1 MRRAVVLLLGLGIE
15 FNQRYIFKVLMMKN
29 SPVMSEEEKKQTDEA
44 NELALAFFETIKKR
58 ENEVPFSALK
68 KISQERFEA
77 NNIISLSIDKD
88 QSIDFKFAGGVTHF
102 GFSAGTVAGLE
113 PVKTFISDF
122 VTTFKV
128 KHPHETPFFELKA
141 YNKESLDRTLLALQ
155 EVGVKVNRLI
165 LVDKAGNK
173 EQVIETPEQ
182 IEEYYR
188 ALTPPVPVDKQKKK
202 PN

>member
-68 KISQERFEA
+68 KISQERFKA
-77 NNIISLSIDKD
+77 NNIISLSIDKN

-102 GFSAGTVAGLE
+102 GFAAETMAGLE
-113 PVKTFISDF
+113 PVKTFIGDF
-122 VTTFKV
+122 VKAFKET
-128 KHPHETPFFELKA
+128 HPHETPFFELKA
-141 YNKESLDRTLLALQ
+141 YNKESLDRTLLALKD
-155 EVGVKVNRLI
+155 VGVTVNRLR
-165 LVDKAGNK
+165 LVDQAGK
-173 EQVIETPEQ
+173 EQVIETPAQ
-182 IEEYYR
+182 IKEYYH